1 MQNKEQ
7 INKLNNENYELKRVI
22 EQIQK
27 NEMK

>member
-7 INKLNNENYELKRVI
+7 INKLNNENNELKRVI